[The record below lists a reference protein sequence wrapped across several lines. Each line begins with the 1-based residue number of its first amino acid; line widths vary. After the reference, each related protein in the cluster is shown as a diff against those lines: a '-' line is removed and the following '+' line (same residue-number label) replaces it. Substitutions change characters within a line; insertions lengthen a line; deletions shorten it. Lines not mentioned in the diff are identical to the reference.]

1 VVAITDKQRHHLFTR
16 LEEALGP
23 DEAATLMDM
32 LPPVGW
38 ADVATK
44 HDLAAL
50 ERRLDQRI
58 DGLEQRIDLRIDG
71 LEQRIDLRI
80 DGLEQRFDQ
89 RIDGL
94 EQRFD
99 QRIDGLVARIDGLDQ
114 VFVTKAELHAQTRT
128 FITWT
133 LTSQATL
140 VAVVALL
147 VSMT

>member
-1 VVAITDKQRHHLFTR
+1 LVAISEKERRELFNR

-23 DEAATLMDM
+23 EGAGTLMDM
-32 LPPVGW
+32 LPPAGW

-50 ERRLDQRI
+50 EQRL
-58 DGLEQRIDLRIDG
+58 G
-71 LEQRIDLRI
+71 
-80 DGLEQRFDQ
+80 Q

-99 QRIDGLVARIDGLDQ
+99 DRFGGLDQRVDGLDQ

-147 VSMT
+147 VSLT

>member
-1 VVAITDKQRHHLFTR
+1 VVAISEKERHELFNR

-23 DEAATLMDM
+23 EGAGTLMDM
-32 LPPVGW
+32 LPPAGW

-44 HDLAAL
+44 QDLAAL
-50 ERRLDQRI
+50 TS
-58 DGLEQRIDLRIDG
+58 
-71 LEQRIDLRI
+71 
-80 DGLEQRFDQ
+80 
-89 RIDGL
+89 
-94 EQRFD
+94 
-99 QRIDGLVARIDGLDQ
+99 RIDGLDQ

-147 VSMT
+147 VSLG

>member
-1 VVAITDKQRHHLFTR
+1 
-16 LEEALGP
+16 
-23 DEAATLMDM
+23 MDM

-58 DGLEQRIDLRIDG
+58 DGLEQRIDL
-71 LEQRIDLRI
+71 
-80 DGLEQRFDQ
+80 

-147 VSMT
+147 VSMA